1 MNSIFKSTKNTRPVL
16 SDCLRYLRSD
26 VPDNLSEQE
35 TEWLVSENI
44 TTIVDLRTEEER
56 GKRKCL
62 LADDNRFSYL
72 CMPVT
77 GGNVVPESVDGV
89 SKSYIAM
96 ADEQMKA
103 IITAICE
110 AKTNVL
116 YFCNAG
122 KDRTGVVSAILLLKL
137 GVDEEYIVKDY
148 MKSKENLRPMLEE
161 FAKQCPQV
169 DIRVIT
175 PDERYIKEFLEWLK
189 ESSFV

>member
-16 SDCLRYLRSD
+16 SDSLRYLRSD

-62 LADDNRFSYL
+62 LADDNRFRYL

-103 IITAICE
+103 IITAIC
-110 AKTNVL
+110 
-116 YFCNAG
+116 
-122 KDRTGVVSAILLLKL
+122 
-137 GVDEEYIVKDY
+137 
-148 MKSKENLRPMLEE
+148 
-161 FAKQCPQV
+161 
-169 DIRVIT
+169 
-175 PDERYIKEFLEWLK
+175 
-189 ESSFV
+189 